1 MSYRV
6 LGVGIIAGILLAG
19 CALVLAAETPNPAA
33 SPSPAAAPSIAPLAD
48 KLLTG
53 ACQALASSK
62 AFAFHAEILFDELL
76 PQAVEVQFAGALD
89 FARFSAPTS

>member
-33 SPSPAAAPSIAPLAD
+33 SPSPAAAPSIAPLRRQASD
-48 KLLTG
+48 QRLSG
-53 ACQALASSK
+53 AGFLESV
-62 AFAFHAEILFDELL
+62 HL
-76 PQAVEVQFAGALD
+76 PRGNTV
-89 FARFSAPTS
+89 